1 MSSFSDRCKN
11 VTCRFGGNC
20 VDGSCACGKRADCPD
35 SYEPLCAS
43 DGKTVRRKRERIY
56 FTPRFRA
63 SNNLLVLCC
72 AEKQCASSCRRGS
85 NLSHRFSAQG
95 EYLSTN

>member
-43 DGKTVRRKRERIY
+43 DGKTVRRKRERI
-56 FTPRFRA
+56 
-63 SNNLLVLCC
+63 
-72 AEKQCASSCRRGS
+72 
-85 NLSHRFSAQG
+85 
-95 EYLSTN
+95 